1 METNNKY
8 DFFENVKVDADG
20 NLMVFLVSE
29 SGNTPTDIN
38 SEYEFFKSIELTPE
52 GYIKITID

>member
-1 METNNKY
+1 
-8 DFFENVKVDADG
+8 
-20 NLMVFLVSE
+20 MVFLVSE